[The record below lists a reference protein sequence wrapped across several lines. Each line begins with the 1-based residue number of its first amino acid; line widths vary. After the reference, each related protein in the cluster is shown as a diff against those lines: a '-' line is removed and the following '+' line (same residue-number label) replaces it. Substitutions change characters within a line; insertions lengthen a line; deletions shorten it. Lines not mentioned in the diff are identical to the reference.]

1 MHILYVLF
9 NIQYQSN
16 ARVSLLIDKTKLNN
30 VYRKLIKVFPEF
42 FFFLNNLIPNIFDIS
57 LHEKFEK
64 SLHVT

>member
-30 VYRKLIKVFPEF
+30 VYRKLIIVLPGVFF
-42 FFFLNNLIPNIFDIS
+42 KNNLIPNIFDIS

-64 SLHVT
+64 SLLVT